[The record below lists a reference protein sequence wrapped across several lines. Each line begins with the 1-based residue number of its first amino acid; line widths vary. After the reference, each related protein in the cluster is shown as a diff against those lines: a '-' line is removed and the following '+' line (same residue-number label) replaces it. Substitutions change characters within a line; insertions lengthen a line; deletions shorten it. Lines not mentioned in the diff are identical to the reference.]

1 MNVALTTNRTG
12 CVGGGVG
19 LLYSTRLFHEKFVN
33 ARDTPTNQSK
43 HPSGQPFGFTA
54 VRHVDCRATTDPAGP
69 RRLTNTATRRSLVC

>member
-1 MNVALTTNRTG
+1 MLHNECGTNYKSYWVRG
-12 CVGGGVG
+12 
-19 LLYSTRLFHEKFVN
+19 LYSTRLFHEKFVN